1 MLVKDSAGVARLR
14 LLIVDPKARGLG
26 LGARLTNE
34 CVKFARA
41 AGYKK
46 ITLWTH
52 SILTAARHVYEK
64 AGFKLMRS
72 KKHKSWGKP
81 VVSEHWDMAL

>member
-1 MLVKDSAGVARLR
+1 M
-14 LLIVDPKARGLG
+14 LIVDRKARGLG
-26 LGARLTNE
+26 LGARLTDKAVN
-34 CVKFARA
+34 FARA

-64 AGFKLMRS
+64 AGFTLTASEPR
-72 KKHKSWGKP
+72 HTWGQD
-81 VVSEHWDMAL
+81 VLAEFWDLDL